1 MWRCPSPPIDTRGGR
16 RRHAVA
22 IAALGCQA
30 ILGATAA
37 QAALGARLPVDGG
50 PWCPSA
56 NSACMPLWLAVRV
69 NGVDQALITA
79 QALRKGDELA
89 LPLDVWGQ
97 LHLKPPA
104 AAPLMH
110 EGLPYQR
117 LSSLAGLRWEIDEAS
132 QTLVID
138 APASAFAGTRVG
150 LDAETPRP
158 AVASTVG
165 GYANYDLQW
174 QRNGAGGAVA
184 SRSWSTALVELGG
197 FGTVGTGRVT
207 GLLREGLDM
216 PSWVRLDTS
225 WTIDQPSRMASLRIG
240 DAIGKSGA
248 WGRSLRFGGLQWST
262 DFSVQPGFLSF
273 PLPSMQ
279 GEAVL
284 PSTVDLY
291 INSSQRLQRQVPAG
305 AFDLTEVPLVTGQG
319 EVRMVVRDLLG
330 REQVVVQPYYVS
342 PSLLRPGLHAYSY
355 ELGVVREDYGLVSN
369 RYGRVLATATDRLGI
384 SERFTRELRAE
395 VLGRQRSAGATGL
408 WLLPA
413 FGTVNLSAV
422 GSDAPR
428 GTGAL
433 LGAGAERQAPDWSGS
448 VQLRAASRRFSQA
461 GEGPTGAPRLSLSIG
476 LGTTWR
482 GSGIGVS
489 YLQQDG
495 WRGES
500 HRIVA
505 VNTARQLGRLGTLG
519 VVALRDHA
527 TGGYT
532 LAVSLSHTLD
542 DRSMATASATRSR
555 DAGQAARYDS
565 VQLQRNLP
573 DGPGLGYQVS
583 AERGVFDRY
592 TAQAAWQTERAV
604 LSAGVARA
612 GQNEEARA
620 GASGGLAWLGDSV
633 FLSRRIDGSFAV
645 VEVADYP
652 GVQLLHDN
660 RPAARTDPRG
670 RALVSGLRGYEA
682 NRISIDPADL
692 PFDADVD
699 ALEALVTPPA
709 RSGVALRLGVERV
722 RSASFRLVGSDGT
735 ALPPGSALRIAGSSR
750 SFPIGFDGKAFV
762 SGLAGRTR
770 VQARWPGHE
779 CSAWLPD
786 VDDRG
791 EVPELGTVRC
801 E

>member
-1 MWRCPSPPIDTRGGR
+1 M
-16 RRHAVA
+16 
-22 IAALGCQA
+22 
-30 ILGATAA
+30 
-37 QAALGARLPVDGG
+37 PV
-50 PWCPSA
+50 
-56 NSACMPLWLAVRV
+56 WLAVRV
-69 NGVDQALITA
+69 NGVDQPNVTA
-79 QALRKGDELA
+79 QALREPDDLA
-89 LPLDVWGQ
+89 LPLDVWSE
-97 LHLKPPA
+97 LHLKPPSGQ
-104 AAPLMH
+104 PLQH
-110 EGLPYQR
+110 DGVAYRR
-117 LSSLAGLRWEIDEAS
+117 LSSHPGLRWQIDEAS
-132 QTLVID
+132 QTLVIE
-138 APASAFAGTRVG
+138 APASAFATTR
-150 LDAETPRP
+150 LDLDDEPPRA
-158 AVASTVG
+158 AVASTAG
-165 GYANYDLQW
+165 GYVNYDLQW
-174 QRNGAGGAVA
+174 QRADADTGPVG

-197 FGTVGTGRVT
+197 FGTAGTGRVT
-207 GLLREGLDM
+207 GLMRQGLDM

-225 WTIDQPSRMASLRIG
+225 WTIDQPSRMASLRLG
-240 DAIGKSGA
+240 DAIGKPGT
-248 WGRSLRFGGLQWST
+248 WGRSLRFGGVQWST
-262 DFSVQPGFLSF
+262 DFSIQPGFLSF

-291 INSSQRLQRQVPAG
+291 INNSQRLRRQVPAG

-355 ELGVVREDYGLVSN
+355 ELGLVREDYGLASN
-369 RYGRVLATATDRLGI
+369 YYGRVLATATDRLGI
-384 SERFTRELRAE
+384 TERFTRELRVE
-395 VLGRQRSAGATGL
+395 SLGRQRSAGATGL

-422 GSDAPR
+422 GSDASR

-433 LGAGAERQAPDWSGS
+433 LGAGGERQATDWSGS
-448 VQLRAASRRFSQA
+448 VQVRVASRRFSQA
-461 GEGPTGAPRLSLSIG
+461 GEGPNGAPRLSLTLG
-476 LGTTWR
+476 LGTTWL
-482 GSGIGVS
+482 GSGVGVS

-519 VVALRDHA
+519 LVALRDLA
-527 TGGYT
+527 TGGFT
-532 LAVSLSHTLD
+532 LALSLTHILD
-542 DRSMATASATRSR
+542 NRSIATAAATRNREDGRQS
-555 DAGQAARYDS
+555 GYES

-592 TAQAAWQTERAV
+592 AAQAAWQTDHAV

-612 GQNEEARA
+612 GHNADARV
-620 GASGGLAWLGDSV
+620 GASGGMAWLGDSV

-652 GVQLLHDN
+652 GVTLLHDN
-660 RPAARTDPRG
+660 RPVTRTDSRG

-682 NRISIDPADL
+682 NRISVDPADL
-692 PFDADVD
+692 PMDADVD
-699 ALEALVTPPA
+699 ALEALLTPPA

-722 RSASFRLVGSDGT
+722 RSASFRLVGADGK
-735 ALPPGSALRIAGSSR
+735 ALPAGSVLRVAGQSR
-750 SFPIGFDGKAFV
+750 SFPVGFDGKAFA

-770 VQARWPGHE
+770 VLARWPGHE
-779 CSAWLPD
+779 CSTWLPAID
-786 VDDRG
+786 PGD
-791 EVPELGTVRC
+791 EVPELGTLRC